1 MSVFS
6 FFDNLVCILALKFVL
21 ALRLFLIS
29 VVHLEKVSYQ
39 VKVHKVGRKDRED
52 ITDYDRQNYVDA
64 ASKSERRQNVII
76 SSGRLNEQVMR

>member
-1 MSVFS
+1 MGTFS
-6 FFDNLVCILALKFVL
+6 FFDNLVCILGLKFVL
-21 ALRLFLIS
+21 ALRLFRLV

-52 ITDYDRQNYVDA
+52 ITDYDCQNDINATSKRECRQD
-64 ASKSERRQNVII
+64 VII